1 MFSVRVT
8 TAGKV
13 RSLSTNLVPS
23 AVNKLYAN
31 SNTSTGAVK
40 WQVIPTQTN
49 SNTICSAEQE
59 RRQ

>member
-1 MFSVRVT
+1 M

-40 WQVIPTQTN
+40 WQVIPTQTT
-49 SNTICSAEQE
+49 SNMICSAEQE